1 MDDNFRS
8 DIGYGPG
15 ATEAFPAESG
25 PSRVDPWA
33 GVVPGLASLGI
44 AMTFIIGAPGTMHV
58 IWELY
63 FHRFHG
69 FSPVQVALV
78 AICGFLGFLMIGTA
92 LVFGFVF
99 GVGAILARGTIAPR
113 GWRGGRLFSMVLPCC
128 SGSSSPSFGCLP
140 SLRRADRNGSRQ
152 AGSGA

>member
-99 GVGAILARGTIAPR
+99 GVGAILAARRHNRSAALGVAGALLNGFAVLLWIFIAIL
-113 GWRGGRLFSMVLPCC
+113 WVFAVA
-128 SGSSSPSFGCLP
+128 SSS
-140 SLRRADRNGSRQ
+140 
-152 AGSGA
+152 